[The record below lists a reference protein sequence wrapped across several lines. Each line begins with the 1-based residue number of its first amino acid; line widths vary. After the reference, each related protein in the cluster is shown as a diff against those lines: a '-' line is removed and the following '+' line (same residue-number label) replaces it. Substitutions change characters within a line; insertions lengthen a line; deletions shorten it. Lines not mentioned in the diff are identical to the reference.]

1 MAAPIRIKRRAVGGA
16 AGAPA
21 ELLNAELAF
30 NEVDD
35 TLYYGKGTGGVGG
48 TATTVIPIGGPGAFV
63 DLTGD
68 QTIEGVK
75 TFDKSPIVPAPTQN
89 SHAATKKYVD
99 DAVGNAGGGD
109 MMKSAYDT
117 DDDGKVD
124 AAEVADVAN
133 SVDWDDVDNKPS
145 TFAPSAHNHDDR
157 YYTETEVDGLLAA
170 KAPLASPA
178 LTGNPTAPTQDASD
192 DSTKIATTAFVK
204 DVVEAI
210 IGAAPEALDTLK
222 EIADA
227 LGEDPNFAGTVT
239 TELGKKLA
247 KASNLSDLDDAAAAR
262 TNLGLGTMATQN
274 ANNVAITGGTIDGV
288 TIDGGT
294 F

>member
-1 MAAPIRIKRRAVGGA
+1 MAVPIRIKRRASGA

-21 ELLNAELAF
+21 ELENAELAY

-35 TLYYGKGTGGVGG
+35 TLYYGKGTGGEGG
-48 TATTVIPIGGPGAFV
+48 TATTVEAIGGKGAYV
-63 DLTGD
+63 DKTSA
-68 QTIEGVK
+68 QTITGAK
-75 TFDKSPIVPAPTQN
+75 TFSASPVVPTPTQDG
-89 SHAATKKYVD
+89 HAATKQYVD
-99 DAVGNAGGGD
+99 GKVANAGGGD
-109 MMKSAYDT
+109 MLKDDYDSN
-117 DDDGKVD
+117 DDGKVD

-145 TFAPSAHNHDDR
+145 TFTPASHTHDDR
-157 YYTETEVDGLLAA
+157 YYTETEVDSLLSA
-170 KAPLASPA
+170 KAPLNSPA

-227 LGEDPNFAGTVT
+227 LGEDPDFAGTVT

-262 TNLGLGTMATQN
+262 TNLGLGTMATQA